1 MKRRD
6 LILGATVVT
15 LGGAGATAL
24 GLQQMGSM
32 ETYHER
38 MAQLRATLQGFP
50 EARDLVRYATLA
62 ANSHNSQPWRFKI
75 EQSGISILPDMT
87 RCLRAVDPDNHHLF
101 VSLGC
106 AVENLSL
113 AAAKCGKGGTYSF
126 EEANGGSV
134 SFTYHDEQLAEHAL
148 FDAIPK
154 RQSTRGLFDGRTVSA
169 EVLRNLAASVQG
181 DGVDLVLITDRAQ
194 MNKVRDLVIAGNTQ
208 QLADVAFMRELKHWL
223 RFNPREALKSGDGLF
238 SATSGNP
245 LLPTWLGSSLFDL
258 AFKPD
263 VENDKYA
270 RQITSS
276 GGIAVFSARKND
288 AEHWVTVGRASQRF
302 ALKATTLGLKHA
314 YINQPVEVAGLR
326 PELATLIGLQGRRP
340 NLVVRFGYG
349 PALPFSARRPVS
361 AVLV

>member
-1 MKRRD
+1 MRRRD

-24 GLQQMGSM
+24 GWQRMGSM

-38 MAQLRATLQGFP
+38 MGQLRATLHGFP

-62 ANSHNSQPWRFKI
+62 ANSHNSQPWLFRI
-75 EQSGISILPDMT
+75 ELSGISILPDMT
-87 RCLRAVDPDNHHLF
+87 RCLSAVDPDNHHLF

-113 AAAKCGKGGTYSF
+113 AAAMRGKGGRQSF
-126 EEANGGSV
+126 DGTDGASIRLTFGEGL
-134 SFTYHDEQLAEHAL
+134 LAEPNL

-169 EVLRNLAASVQG
+169 EALRTLAASTQI
-181 DGVDLVLITDRAQ
+181 DGVDLVLITDRPQ

-208 QLADVAFMRELKHWL
+208 QMADVAFMRELKHWL

-245 LLPTWLGSSLFDL
+245 VLPTWLGSSLLGFAL
-258 AFKPD
+258 TPKS
-263 VENDKYA
+263 ENDKYA
-270 RQITSS
+270 RQIASS
-276 GGIAVFSARKND
+276 AGIAVFSARENG
-288 AEHWVTVGRASQRF
+288 AEHWVAVGRAAQRF
-302 ALKATTLGLKHA
+302 ALQATALGLKHA

-326 PELATLIGLQGRRP
+326 PELAKLIGLEGRRP
-340 NLVVRFGYG
+340 DLVMRFGYG
-349 PALPFSARRPVS
+349 PALPFSARRPVR

>member
-1 MKRRD
+1 MRRRD

-32 ETYHER
+32 EVYNQR
-38 MAQLRATLQGFP
+38 MAQLRATLQDFP

-62 ANSHNSQPWRFKI
+62 ANSHNSQPWLFKL

-87 RCLRAVDPDNHHLF
+87 RCLSAVDPDNHHLF

-106 AVENLSL
+106 AVENLTL
-113 AAAKCGKGGTYSF
+113 AAAMRGRGGTHSF

-134 SFTYHDEQLAEHAL
+134 RFTFGGEKLATPAL

-169 EVLRNLAASVQG
+169 EVLRNLAGSVKG
-181 DGVDLVLITDRAQ
+181 DAVDLVLITDKPQ
-194 MNKVRDLVIAGNTQ
+194 MNKDRDLVIAGNTQ
-208 QLADVAFMRELKHWL
+208 QMADGAFMRELKHWL

-245 LLPTWLGSSLFDL
+245 VLPTWLGASLFDL
-258 AFKPD
+258 AFKPE

-270 RQITSS
+270 NQIASS
-276 GGIAVFSARKND
+276 AGIAVFSARANG
-288 AEHWVTVGRASQRF
+288 AEHWVAVGRASQRF
-302 ALKATTLGLKHA
+302 ALQATALGLKHA
-314 YINQPVEVAGLR
+314 YLNQPVEVTSLR
-326 PELATLIGLQGRRP
+326 PELATLIGLEGRRP
-340 NLVVRFGYG
+340 DLVMRFGYG
-349 PALPFSARRPVS
+349 PAQPFSARRPVS